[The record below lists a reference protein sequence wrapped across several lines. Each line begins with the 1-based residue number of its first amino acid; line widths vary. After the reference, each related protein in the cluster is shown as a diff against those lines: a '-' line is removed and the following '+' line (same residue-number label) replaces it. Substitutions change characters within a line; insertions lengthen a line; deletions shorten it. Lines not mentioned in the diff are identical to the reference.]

1 MSADYREKA
10 FETALEQSLLSTG
23 GYEKAHPKDF
33 DPIRALHS
41 NLVLDFVQQTQPDQ
55 WKVIAD
61 YYGPRA
67 ATALLDE
74 LTKALDS
81 QGTLNVLRHGLD
93 FFGQTFRLAYFAPA
107 TALNPETAKQYA
119 SNRLTITRQVH
130 FSDKHEQSVDLLL
143 SINGIPTAT
152 AELKNPFTGKTVK
165 DAIQQYKDRD
175 HREPLFTFKK
185 RALVHFAVDPDRK
198 SVV

>member
-1 MSADYREKA
+1 MRK
-10 FETALEQSLLSTG
+10 TSTQ
-23 GYEKAHPKDF
+23 
-33 DPIRALHS
+33 IRALHP
-41 NLVLDFVQQTQPDQ
+41 NLVLEFVQHTQPVQ
-55 WKVIAD
+55 WKVITD

-67 ATALLDE
+67 ATAFLDE

-107 TALNPETAKQYA
+107 TALNPETAKRFA
-119 SNRLTITRQVH
+119 ANRLTITRQVR

-152 AELKNPFTGKTVK
+152 AELKNPFTGQTVK

-185 RALVHFAVDPDRK
+185 RALVHFRRRSRPGLYDHAPRRRRDPLSPLQQRQPRRRGQ
-198 SVV
+198 S